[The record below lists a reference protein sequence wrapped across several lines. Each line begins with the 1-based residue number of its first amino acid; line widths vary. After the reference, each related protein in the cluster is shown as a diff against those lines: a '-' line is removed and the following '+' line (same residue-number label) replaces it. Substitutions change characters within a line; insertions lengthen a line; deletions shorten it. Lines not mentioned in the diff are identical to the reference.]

1 MGLIAPHAS
10 DSLQPLQV
18 DDDERLALQQYAKNL
33 PAITLS
39 SRETGDLVMLGI
51 GGFTPLYGFM
61 REEDWHS
68 VCDNMHLAKG
78 VFWPIPITVSV
89 TDAQADT
96 LKLGDEIAL
105 KTPDG
110 QIIGILNVDSI
121 YRPDK
126 QYEANQV
133 FTTTDPSHPGVA
145 MLMAQPPVNL
155 GGKVRVLHDNGFK
168 AQFGQYALTPQQT
181 RERFN
186 QLGWKKIAA
195 FQTRNPM
202 HRSHEYLVKTVLEL
216 FDGVLIHSLFGN
228 LKPGDVPAN
237 IRLKA
242 INSLIHNY
250 FVPDSVIH
258 SGYPLDMRYAG
269 PKEALLHALFRQN
282 YGCSHLIVGRDHA
295 GVGDFY
301 SLFAAQEIFS
311 HLQDNDLLIKPIK
324 IDWTFYCHKC
334 DGMASTKTCP
344 HDSAERVLISGTEVR
359 RRLQA
364 KEPIPETF
372 SRPEVVAELYQ
383 WVNQ

>member
-1 MGLIAPHAS
+1 MALIPPHAS
-10 DSLQPLQV
+10 DQLQPLLV
-18 DDDERLALQQYAKNL
+18 KDDDRLALQHYAKNL

-39 SRETGDLVMLGI
+39 SREAGDLVMLGV

-61 REEDWHS
+61 REEDWRS
-68 VCDNMHLAKG
+68 VCDNMHLANG

-89 TDAQADT
+89 TNAQADT
-96 LKLGDEIAL
+96 LKLGDDIAL

-126 QYEANQV
+126 QFEAMQV
-133 FTTTDPSHPGVA
+133 FTTTDQSHPGVA

-155 GGKVRVLHDNGFK
+155 GGKVRVFHDNGFK
-168 AQFGQYALTPQQT
+168 TQFGQYALTPQET

-186 QLGWKKIAA
+186 QLGWYKIAA

-228 LKPGDVPAN
+228 LKAGDVPAN

-242 INSLIHNY
+242 INTLIHNY
-250 FVPDSVIH
+250 FVPNSVVH

-295 GVGDFY
+295 GVGNYY
-301 SLFAAQEIFS
+301 SPFAAQDIFTQ
-311 HLQDNDLLIKPIK
+311 LRDEDLLIKPIK

-334 DGMASTKTCP
+334 AGMASSKTCP
-344 HDSAERVLISGTEVR
+344 HDSDDRVLISGTEVR
-359 RRLQA
+359 RRLQT
-364 KEPIPETF
+364 KERIPETF

-383 WVNQ
+383 WANQ

>member
-1 MGLIAPHAS
+1 MALIPPHAS
-10 DSLQPLQV
+10 HQLQPLLV
-18 DDDERLALQQYAKNL
+18 KDDDRLALQHYAKNL

-39 SRETGDLVMLGI
+39 SREAGDLVMLGI

-61 REEDWHS
+61 REEDWRS
-68 VCDNMHLAKG
+68 VCDDMHLANG

-96 LKLGDEIAL
+96 LKLGDDIAL

-126 QYEANQV
+126 QFEAMQV
-133 FTTTDPSHPGVA
+133 FTTTDKNHPGVA

-155 GGKVRVLHDNGFK
+155 GGKVRVFHDNGFK
-168 AQFGQYALTPQQT
+168 TQFGQYALTPQET

-186 QLGWKKIAA
+186 QLGWHKIAA

-228 LKPGDVPAN
+228 LKAGDVPAN

-242 INSLIHNY
+242 INSLIYNY
-250 FVPDSVIH
+250 FVSDSVVH

-295 GVGDFY
+295 GVGNYY
-301 SLFAAQEIFS
+301 SPFAAQDIFTQ
-311 HLQDNDLLIKPIK
+311 LRDEDLLIKPIK

-334 DGMASTKTCP
+334 AGMASSKTCP
-344 HDSAERVLISGTEVR
+344 HDSDDRVLISGTEVR
-359 RRLQA
+359 RRLQT

-383 WVNQ
+383 WANQ

>member
-1 MGLIAPHAS
+1 MALIPPHAS
-10 DSLQPLQV
+10 DQLQPLLV
-18 DDDERLALQQYAKNL
+18 KDDDRLALQHYAKNL

-39 SRETGDLVMLGI
+39 SREAGDLVMLGV

-61 REEDWHS
+61 REEDWRS
-68 VCDNMHLAKG
+68 VCDNMHLANG

-89 TDAQADT
+89 TNAQADT
-96 LKLGDEIAL
+96 LKLGDDIAL

-126 QYEANQV
+126 QFEAMQV
-133 FTTTDPSHPGVA
+133 FTTTDQSHPGVA

-155 GGKVRVLHDNGFK
+155 GGKVRVFHDNGFK
-168 AQFGQYALTPQQT
+168 TQFGQYALTPQET

-186 QLGWKKIAA
+186 QLGWYKIAA

-228 LKPGDVPAN
+228 LKAGDVPAN

-242 INSLIHNY
+242 INTLIHNY
-250 FVPDSVIH
+250 FVPNSVVH

-295 GVGDFY
+295 GVGNYY
-301 SLFAAQEIFS
+301 SPFAAQDIFTQ
-311 HLQDNDLLIKPIK
+311 LRDEDLLIKPIK

-334 DGMASTKTCP
+334 AGMASSKTCP
-344 HDSAERVLISGTEVR
+344 HDSDDRVLISGTEVR
-359 RRLQA
+359 RRLQT

-383 WVNQ
+383 WANQ

>member
-18 DDDERLALQQYAKNL
+18 NDDERLALQQYAKNL

-61 REEDWHS
+61 REEDWRS
-68 VCDNMHLAKG
+68 VCDNMHLANG

-89 TDAQADT
+89 TDAQAET

-105 KTPDG
+105 KTSDG

-228 LKPGDVPAN
+228 LKPGDVPVN

-295 GVGDFY
+295 GVRDFY
-301 SLFAAQEIFS
+301 SPFAAQEIFS

-344 HDSAERVLISGTEVR
+344 HDSADRVLISGTEVR

-383 WVNQ
+383 WVDK

>member
-1 MGLIAPHAS
+1 MALIPPHAS
-10 DSLQPLQV
+10 DQLQPLLV
-18 DDDERLALQQYAKNL
+18 KDDDRLALQHYAKNL

-39 SRETGDLVMLGI
+39 SREAGDLVMLGI

-61 REEDWHS
+61 REEDWRS
-68 VCDNMHLAKG
+68 VCDNMHLANG

-96 LKLGDEIAL
+96 LKLGDDIAL

-126 QYEANQV
+126 QFEAMQV
-133 FTTTDPSHPGVA
+133 FTTTDQNHPGVA

-155 GGKVRVLHDNGFK
+155 GGKVRVFHDNGFK
-168 AQFGQYALTPQQT
+168 TQFGQYALTPQET

-186 QLGWKKIAA
+186 QLGWHKIAA

-228 LKPGDVPAN
+228 LKAGDVPAN

-242 INSLIHNY
+242 INTLIYNY
-250 FVPDSVIH
+250 FVSDSVVH

-295 GVGDFY
+295 GVGNYY
-301 SLFAAQEIFS
+301 SPFAAQEIFTQ
-311 HLQDNDLLIKPIK
+311 LRDEDLLIKPIK

-334 DGMASTKTCP
+334 AGMASSKTCP
-344 HDSAERVLISGTEVR
+344 HDSDDRVLISGTEVR
-359 RRLQA
+359 RRLQT

-383 WVNQ
+383 WANQ

>member
-1 MGLIAPHAS
+1 MALIPPHAS
-10 DSLQPLQV
+10 DQLQPLLV
-18 DDDERLALQQYAKNL
+18 KDDDRLALQHYAKNL

-39 SRETGDLVMLGI
+39 SREAGDLVMLGV

-61 REEDWHS
+61 REEDWRS
-68 VCDNMHLAKG
+68 VCDNMHLANG

-96 LKLGDEIAL
+96 LKLGDDIAL

-126 QYEANQV
+126 QFEAMQV
-133 FTTTDPSHPGVA
+133 FTTTDQSHPGVA

-155 GGKVRVLHDNGFK
+155 GGKVRVFHDNGFK
-168 AQFGQYALTPQQT
+168 TQFGQYALTPQET

-186 QLGWKKIAA
+186 QLGWHKIAA

-216 FDGVLIHSLFGN
+216 FDGILIHSLFGN
-228 LKPGDVPAN
+228 LKAGDVPAN

-242 INSLIHNY
+242 INTLIYNY
-250 FVPDSVIH
+250 FVSDSVVH

-295 GVGDFY
+295 GVGNYY
-301 SLFAAQEIFS
+301 SPFAAQDIFTQ
-311 HLQDNDLLIKPIK
+311 LRDEDLLIKPIK

-334 DGMASTKTCP
+334 AGMASSKTCP
-344 HDSAERVLISGTEVR
+344 HDSDDRVLISGTEVR
-359 RRLQA
+359 RRLQT

-383 WVNQ
+383 WANQ

>member
-61 REEDWHS
+61 REEDWRS
-68 VCDNMHLAKG
+68 VCDNMHLANG

-89 TDAQADT
+89 TDAQAET
-96 LKLGDEIAL
+96 LKLGDEISL

-133 FTTTDPSHPGVA
+133 FTSTDPSHPGVA

-250 FVPDSVIH
+250 FAPDSVIH

-301 SLFAAQEIFS
+301 SPFAAQEIFS

-344 HDSAERVLISGTEVR
+344 HDSADRVLISGTEVR

>member
-1 MGLIAPHAS
+1 MALIPPHAS
-10 DSLQPLQV
+10 DQLQPLLV
-18 DDDERLALQQYAKNL
+18 KDDDRLALQHYAKNL

-39 SRETGDLVMLGI
+39 SREAGDLVMLGI

-61 REEDWHS
+61 REEDWRS
-68 VCDNMHLAKG
+68 VCDNMHLANG

-96 LKLGDEIAL
+96 LKLGDDIAL

-126 QYEANQV
+126 QFEAMQV
-133 FTTTDPSHPGVA
+133 FTTTDQSHPGVA

-155 GGKVRVLHDNGFK
+155 GGKVRVFHDNGFK
-168 AQFGQYALTPQQT
+168 MQFGQYALTPQET

-186 QLGWKKIAA
+186 QLGWHKIAA

-228 LKPGDVPAN
+228 LKAGDVPAN

-242 INSLIHNY
+242 INTLIHNY
-250 FVPDSVIH
+250 FVPDSVVH

-295 GVGDFY
+295 GVGNYY
-301 SLFAAQEIFS
+301 SPFAAQDIFTQ
-311 HLQDNDLLIKPIK
+311 LRDEDLLIKPIN

-334 DGMASTKTCP
+334 AGMASSKTCP
-344 HDSAERVLISGTEVR
+344 HDSDDRVLISGTEVR
-359 RRLQA
+359 RRLQT

-383 WVNQ
+383 WANQ

>member
-1 MGLIAPHAS
+1 MALIPPHAS
-10 DSLQPLQV
+10 DQLQPLLV
-18 DDDERLALQQYAKNL
+18 KDDDRLALQHYAKNL

-39 SRETGDLVMLGI
+39 SREAGDLVMLGI

-61 REEDWHS
+61 REEDWRS
-68 VCDNMHLAKG
+68 VCDNMHLANG

-96 LKLGDEIAL
+96 LKLGDDIAL

-126 QYEANQV
+126 QFEAMQV
-133 FTTTDPSHPGVA
+133 FTTTDQNHPGVA

-155 GGKVRVLHDNGFK
+155 GGKVRVFHDNGFK
-168 AQFGQYALTPQQT
+168 KQFGQYALTPQET

-186 QLGWKKIAA
+186 QLGWHKIAA

-228 LKPGDVPAN
+228 LKAGDVPAN

-242 INSLIHNY
+242 INTLIYNY
-250 FVPDSVIH
+250 FVSDSVVH

-295 GVGDFY
+295 GVGNYY
-301 SLFAAQEIFS
+301 SPFAAQDIFTQ
-311 HLQDNDLLIKPIK
+311 LRDEDLLIKPIK

-334 DGMASTKTCP
+334 AGMASSKTCP
-344 HDSAERVLISGTEVR
+344 HDSDERVLISGTEVR
-359 RRLQA
+359 RRLQT

-383 WVNQ
+383 WANQ

>member
-1 MGLIAPHAS
+1 MALIPPHAS
-10 DSLQPLQV
+10 DQLQPLLV
-18 DDDERLALQQYAKNL
+18 KDDDRLALQHYAKNL

-39 SRETGDLVMLGI
+39 SREAGDLVMLGV

-61 REEDWHS
+61 REEDWRS
-68 VCDNMHLAKG
+68 VCDNMHLANG

-89 TDAQADT
+89 TNAQADT
-96 LKLGDEIAL
+96 LKLGDDIAL

-126 QYEANQV
+126 QFEAMQV
-133 FTTTDPSHPGVA
+133 FTTTDQSHPGVA

-155 GGKVRVLHDNGFK
+155 GGKVRVFHDNGFK
-168 AQFGQYALTPQQT
+168 TQFGQYALTPQET

-186 QLGWKKIAA
+186 QLGWHKIAA

-228 LKPGDVPAN
+228 LKAGDVPAN

-242 INSLIHNY
+242 INTLIHNY
-250 FVPDSVIH
+250 FVPNSVVH

-295 GVGDFY
+295 GVGNYY
-301 SLFAAQEIFS
+301 SPFAAQDIFTQ
-311 HLQDNDLLIKPIK
+311 LRDEDLLIKPIK

-334 DGMASTKTCP
+334 AGMASSKTCP
-344 HDSAERVLISGTEVR
+344 HDSDDRVLISGTEVR
-359 RRLQA
+359 RRLQT

-383 WVNQ
+383 WANQ

>member
-1 MGLIAPHAS
+1 MALIPPHAS
-10 DSLQPLQV
+10 DQLQPLLV
-18 DDDERLALQQYAKNL
+18 KDDDRLALQHYAKNL

-39 SRETGDLVMLGI
+39 SREAGDLVMLGI

-61 REEDWHS
+61 REEDWRS
-68 VCDNMHLAKG
+68 VCDNMHLANG

-96 LKLGDEIAL
+96 LKLGDDIAL

-126 QYEANQV
+126 QFEAMQV
-133 FTTTDPSHPGVA
+133 FTTTDQNHPGVA

-155 GGKVRVLHDNGFK
+155 GGKVRVFHDNGFK
-168 AQFGQYALTPQQT
+168 TQFGQYALTPQET

-186 QLGWKKIAA
+186 QLGWHKIAA

-228 LKPGDVPAN
+228 LKAGDVPAN

-242 INSLIHNY
+242 INTLIYNY
-250 FVPDSVIH
+250 FVSDSVVH

-295 GVGDFY
+295 GVGNYY
-301 SLFAAQEIFS
+301 SPFAAQDIFTQ
-311 HLQDNDLLIKPIK
+311 LRDEDLLIKPIK

-334 DGMASTKTCP
+334 AGMASSKTCP
-344 HDSAERVLISGTEVR
+344 HDSDDRVLISGTEVR
-359 RRLQA
+359 RRLQT

-383 WVNQ
+383 WANQ

>member
-1 MGLIAPHAS
+1 MALIPPHAS
-10 DSLQPLQV
+10 DQLQPLLV
-18 DDDERLALQQYAKNL
+18 KDDDRLALQHYAKNL

-39 SRETGDLVMLGI
+39 SREAGDLVMLGV

-61 REEDWHS
+61 REEDWRS
-68 VCDNMHLAKG
+68 VCDNMHLANG

-89 TDAQADT
+89 TNAQADT
-96 LKLGDEIAL
+96 LKLGDDIAL

-126 QYEANQV
+126 QFEAMQV
-133 FTTTDPSHPGVA
+133 FTTTDQSHPGVA

-155 GGKVRVLHDNGFK
+155 GGKVRVFHDNGFK
-168 AQFGQYALTPQQT
+168 TQFGQYALTPQET

-186 QLGWKKIAA
+186 QLGWYKIAA

-228 LKPGDVPAN
+228 LKAGDVPAN

-242 INSLIHNY
+242 INTLIHNY
-250 FVPDSVIH
+250 FVPDSVVH

-295 GVGDFY
+295 GVGNYY
-301 SLFAAQEIFS
+301 SPFAAQDIFTQ
-311 HLQDNDLLIKPIK
+311 LRDEDLLIKPIK

-334 DGMASTKTCP
+334 AGMASSKTCP
-344 HDSAERVLISGTEVR
+344 HDSDDRVLISGTEVR
-359 RRLQA
+359 RRLQT
-364 KEPIPETF
+364 KERIPETF

-383 WVNQ
+383 WANQ

>member
-1 MGLIAPHAS
+1 MALIPPHAS
-10 DSLQPLQV
+10 HQLQPLLV
-18 DDDERLALQQYAKNL
+18 KDDDRLALQHYAKNL

-39 SRETGDLVMLGI
+39 SREAGDLVMLGI

-61 REEDWHS
+61 REKDWRS
-68 VCDNMHLAKG
+68 VCDNMHLANG

-96 LKLGDEIAL
+96 LKLGDDIAL

-126 QYEANQV
+126 QFEAMQV
-133 FTTTDPSHPGVA
+133 FTTTDQNHPGVT

-155 GGKVRVLHDNGFK
+155 GGKVRVFHDNGFK
-168 AQFGQYALTPQQT
+168 TQFGQYALTPQET

-186 QLGWKKIAA
+186 QLGWHKIAA

-228 LKPGDVPAN
+228 LKAGDVPAN

-242 INSLIHNY
+242 INTLIYNY
-250 FVPDSVIH
+250 FVSDSVVH

-295 GVGDFY
+295 GVGNYY
-301 SLFAAQEIFS
+301 SPFAAQDIFTQ
-311 HLQDNDLLIKPIK
+311 LRDEDLLIKPIK

-334 DGMASTKTCP
+334 AGMASSKTCP
-344 HDSAERVLISGTEVR
+344 HDSDDRVLISGTEVR
-359 RRLQA
+359 RRLQT

-383 WVNQ
+383 WANQ

>member
-1 MGLIAPHAS
+1 MALISPHAS
-10 DSLQPLQV
+10 DQLQPLLV
-18 DDDERLALQQYAKNL
+18 KDDERLALQHYANNL

-61 REEDWHS
+61 REEDWRS
-68 VCDNMHLAKG
+68 VCDNMHLANG

-89 TDAQADT
+89 SDNQAKT
-96 LKLGDEIAL
+96 LKLGDDIAL

-110 QIIGILNVDSI
+110 QIIGILNVDSM

-126 QYEANQV
+126 QFEAMQV
-133 FTTTDPSHPGVA
+133 FTTTDQNHPGVA

-168 AQFGQYALTPQQT
+168 TQFGQYALTPHET

-186 QLGWKKIAA
+186 QLGWHNIAA

-228 LKPGDVPAN
+228 LKAGDVPAN

-242 INSLIHNY
+242 INTLIYNY
-250 FVPDSVIH
+250 FVPDSVVH

-295 GVGDFY
+295 GVGNYY
-301 SLFAAQEIFS
+301 SPFAAQDIFTQ
-311 HLQDNDLLIKPIK
+311 LRDEDLLIKPIK

-334 DGMASTKTCP
+334 AGMASSKICP
-344 HDSAERVLISGTEVR
+344 HDSSDHVLISGTEVR
-359 RRLQA
+359 RRLQT

-383 WVNQ
+383 WAKQ

>member
-1 MGLIAPHAS
+1 MALIPPHAS
-10 DSLQPLQV
+10 DQLQPLLV
-18 DDDERLALQQYAKNL
+18 KDDDRLALQHYAKNL
-33 PAITLS
+33 SAITLS
-39 SRETGDLVMLGI
+39 SREAGDLVMLGI

-61 REEDWHS
+61 REEDWRS
-68 VCDNMHLAKG
+68 VCDDMHLANG

-96 LKLGDEIAL
+96 LKLGDDIAL

-126 QYEANQV
+126 QFEAMQV
-133 FTTTDPSHPGVA
+133 FTTTDQNHPGVA

-155 GGKVRVLHDNGFK
+155 GGKVRVFHDNGFK
-168 AQFGQYALTPQQT
+168 TQFSQYALTPQET

-186 QLGWKKIAA
+186 QLGWQKIAA

-228 LKPGDVPAN
+228 LKAGDVPAN

-242 INSLIHNY
+242 INTLIYNY
-250 FVPDSVIH
+250 FVSDSVVH

-295 GVGDFY
+295 GVGNYY
-301 SLFAAQEIFS
+301 SPFAAQDIFTQ
-311 HLQDNDLLIKPIK
+311 LRDEDLLIKPIK

-334 DGMASTKTCP
+334 AGMASSKTCP
-344 HDSAERVLISGTEVR
+344 HDSSERVLISGTEVR
-359 RRLQA
+359 RRLQT

-383 WVNQ
+383 WANQ